1 MARQIVRGELIA
13 LVEGPALLIIVK
25 DQEEKFPLGIDLPL
39 DWVQEK
45 MGTQVMVMAED
56 GRITEII

>member
-1 MARQIVRGELIA
+1 MARQIVRGELTA
-13 LVEGPALLIIVK
+13 LVEGPALLITVK
-25 DQEEKFPLGIDLPL
+25 GREEKFPLGIDLPL

>member
-1 MARQIVRGELIA
+1 MASRIVRGELSA
-13 LVEGPALLIIVK
+13 LVEGPALLINIK
-25 DQEEKFPLGIDLPL
+25 GHDEKFPLAIDLPL

-45 MGTQVMVMAED
+45 MGTQVMPMAED